1 MTAKTGLTSLN
12 NLKLAQRLDHM
23 FRKYEQKGIGVPKGH
38 AAEIQARIC
47 SPALGIDYRFPDTAG
62 PYHIASIG
70 KLFTMTII
78 GMLADQGRIGLNDR
92 IAAYFEQG
100 ELRGLFLHQ
109 GRDYASDVTVS
120 HLLSHTSGIGDYF
133 EGPVTSGR
141 PFADSILSDTERL
154 WHPSDLIA
162 FTRER
167 QRSAG
172 PPGKQYLYS
181 DTGYILLGQLIEKV
195 SGSPYGSLLRTQI
208 FEPLELR
215 DTYLMFHTEPMNVPA
230 PPISPLW
237 FKRRDISGLNSL
249 SCDWSGGGIVSTTDD
264 LLTFSKALHGGKL
277 IAPSTLQQIA
287 AFPYRF
293 RPGIY
298 YGLGMME
305 IRFEGLFFL
314 LRGYPRLRGHLGI
327 TAAHLH
333 YDPASDTH
341 IVLNF
346 GSDAAMRP
354 SFNALIAMMNELRK
368 AQTSQPSK

>member
-12 NLKLAQRLDHM
+12 NPKLTGRLDHI
-23 FRKYEQKGIGVPKGH
+23 FQKYEQKGFGVPKGH
-38 AAEIQARIC
+38 KAEVQGRIC
-47 SPALGIDYRFPDTAG
+47 SPLLGIDYRFPG
-62 PYHIASIG
+62 ESKPYHIASIG

-78 GMLADQGRIGLNDR
+78 GMLADQGHIGLNNR
-92 IAAYFEQG
+92 IASYFKQG
-100 ELRGLFLHQ
+100 ELDRLFLYQ

-120 HLLSHTSGIGDYF
+120 HLLNHTSGIGDYF
-133 EGPVTSGR
+133 DGPVTSGR
-141 PFADSILSDTERL
+141 LFADSILSDTERL
-154 WHPSDLIA
+154 WQPSDLIA

-167 QRSAG
+167 QKAVG
-172 PPGKQYLYS
+172 PPGKQFLYS

-195 SGSPYGSLLRTQI
+195 SGRSFGSLLRTQI
-208 FEPLELR
+208 FEPMELR

-237 FKRRDISGLNSL
+237 FKRQDISGFNSL

-277 IAPSTLQQIA
+277 IAPSTLQQLA
-287 AFPYRF
+287 AFPYQF

-305 IRFEGLFFL
+305 IRFERLFFL

-341 IVLNF
+341 IALNF

-354 SFNALIAMMNELRK
+354 SFNALIAIMNELK
-368 AQTSQPSK
+368 KTQDH